1 MNQFTIYPLHLG
13 TINRECSNM
22 IYRTNPGVK
31 VDFPLV
37 AYFITDG
44 QQKILF
50 DTGAFVPENCYVPAG
65 KPNGPYI
72 QKEEQRLDNALKAIG
87 VNCEDIHT
95 VILSHLHWDHA
106 GSCHFFPNATFI
118 VQEIEYEY
126 ALHPIKIHQFP
137 YRREEF
143 EGLNFKFVNGDVELE
158 DGLKLILT
166 PGHTPG
172 SQTLLVNTKEGI
184 YALVSDLVNTREC
197 WESDPKLANGY
208 HTDLL
213 VHYQS
218 FDKVAAITNRI
229 LEGHEIKVFEH
240 KCYPYETDA

>member
-1 MNQFTIYPLHLG
+1 MKEYQIYPLHLG

-22 IYRTNPGVK
+22 IYRTNPGKK

-37 AYFITDG
+37 AYLVTDG
-44 QQKILF
+44 ENKILF
-50 DTGAFVPENCYVPAG
+50 DTGAFVPEGGFVPPG

-72 QKEEQRLDNALKAIG
+72 QEPDQRIDRALGKIG
-87 VNCEDIHT
+87 VSCDEIKT
-95 VILSHLHWDHA
+95 VVLSHLHWDHA
-106 GSCHFFPNATFI
+106 GSCHFFKNAKFI
-118 VQEIEYEY
+118 VQKTEYNY

-137 YRREEF
+137 YRKAEF
-143 EGLNFKFVNGDVELE
+143 EDLNFEFVDGDVEIG

-172 SQTLLVNTKEGI
+172 SQTLLVNTSDGT
-184 YALVSDLVNTREC
+184 YALVADLVNTREC

-208 HTDLL
+208 HTDLI

-218 FDKVAAITNRI
+218 FEKVAAITNNI
-229 LEGHEIKVFEH
+229 LEGHEIAVFEH
-240 KCYPYETDA
+240 ECYPYTK

>member
-1 MNQFTIYPLHLG
+1 MSKFKIYPLHLG

-22 IYRTNPGVK
+22 IYRTNPGTK

-37 AYFITDG
+37 AYYLTDG
-44 QQKILF
+44 ERQYVF
-50 DTGAFVPENCYVPAG
+50 DTGAFVPEGGYVPPG
-65 KPNGPYI
+65 QPNGPYI
-72 QKEEQRLDNALKAIG
+72 QKPEQRIDRALAALG
-87 VNCEDIHT
+87 VNCDDIKT

-106 GSCHFFPNATFI
+106 GSCGFFKNAKFV
-118 VQEIEYEY
+118 VQKTEYEY

-137 YRREEF
+137 YREAEF
-143 EGLNFKFVNGDVELE
+143 KDLNFEFVDGDVDYAEGLR
-158 DGLKLILT
+158 LITT

-172 SQTLLVNTKEGI
+172 SQTLLVDTEDGV
-184 YALVSDLVNTREC
+184 YALVADLVNTREC

-208 HTDLL
+208 HTDLI

-218 FDKVAAITNRI
+218 FEKVEKVADHI

-240 KCYPYETDA
+240 KCYPY